1 MKAASFDF
9 QKPATIDEAIR
20 ILREGG
26 GRTKVISGSQS
37 LGPMLNLRL
46 ARPQQVVDVAGLP
59 ELRTVREEGGWI
71 RIGAAVT
78 HSELEDGVYPLLQGT
93 LIQTVAGGIA
103 YRGIRNRGTIG
114 GSLAHADPAADW
126 VLVAVALGA
135 QVEIASDSGFRRVDA
150 DAFMVGAYTT
160 ALAED
165 DLLTAIWV
173 PKLSRIARW
182 GYHKLCRKTGEF
194 AEASCAA
201 VFDGERRLARIALGA
216 LDGAPRL
223 IPHLANQV
231 ARTARRP
238 TPLEIRD
245 AVRSSTQ
252 DTDPVTLKLRTACV
266 ERCLAQIC
274 NSEEQQ

>member
-1 MKAASFDF
+1 MKAASFDY
-9 QKPATIDEAIR
+9 QRPTTIDEAIR
-20 ILREGG
+20 ILREGD

-46 ARPQQVVDVAGLP
+46 TRPQQVVDVSGLP
-59 ELRTVREEGGWI
+59 ELRTVREDSGWI

-93 LIQTVAGGIA
+93 LMQTVAGGVA

-126 VLVAVALGA
+126 VLVAIALGA
-135 QVEIASDSGFRRVDA
+135 QVEIASHSGIRRVEA

-160 ALAED
+160 ALAQD

-173 PKLSRIARW
+173 PKLSSIARW
-182 GYHKLCRKTGEF
+182 GHHKLCRKTGEF
-194 AEASCAA
+194 AEASCVA

-223 IPHLANQV
+223 LPHLANQV
-231 ARTARRP
+231 ARTARKP
-238 TPLEIRD
+238 APLEIRD
-245 AVRSSTQ
+245 AVRSSIQ
-252 DTDPVTLKLRTACV
+252 DTDPISLKLRTACV

-274 NSEEQQ
+274 HSENPQ

>member
-1 MKAASFDF
+1 MKAASFDYR
-9 QKPATIDEAIR
+9 KPTTIDEAIR

-46 ARPQQVVDVAGLP
+46 ARPQQVVDVSDLP
-59 ELRTVREEGGWI
+59 ELRTVREESGWI

-78 HSELEDGVYPLLQGT
+78 HSELEDGIYPLLQGT
-93 LIQTVAGGIA
+93 PMQTVAGGVA

-126 VLVAVALGA
+126 VLVASALGA
-135 QVEIASDSGFRRVDA
+135 QVEIASHSGIRRVEA

-160 ALAED
+160 ALEQD

-173 PKLSRIARW
+173 PKLSSIARW
-182 GYHKLCRKTGEF
+182 GYYKLCRTSF

-231 ARTARRP
+231 ARTARKP
-238 TPLEIRD
+238 VPLEIRD
-245 AVRSSTQ
+245 AVRSSIQ
-252 DTDPVTLKLRTACV
+252 DTDPVSLKLRTACV
-266 ERCLAQIC
+266 ERCLAQVC
-274 NSEEQQ
+274 HSENQQ